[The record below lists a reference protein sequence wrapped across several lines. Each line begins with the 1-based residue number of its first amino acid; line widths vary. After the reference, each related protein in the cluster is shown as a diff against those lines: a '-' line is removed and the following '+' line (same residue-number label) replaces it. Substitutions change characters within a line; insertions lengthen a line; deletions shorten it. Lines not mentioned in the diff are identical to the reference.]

1 MNQQPKKPLLK
12 NNAPVQNLPM
22 ANSQNKLKPESNS
35 KAAIEGV
42 GTLSAPNAAL
52 YQKLLQL
59 VSMSSTYGDQVNS
72 QMNDL
77 LSNPEIRLQL
87 RQLHTQLLKNPNQF
101 LPKLEALLLKQAS
114 VEATGKPE
122 SNVKAVQ
129 SLDTSFSTL
138 TSNSSDITLNTSSSS
153 FASSGQVNKQ
163 SPNLKN
169 ELLEL
174 RNVYGGAVNQTNK
187 PSLQGQAF
195 RKEFK

>member
-1 MNQQPKKPLLK
+1 MNQQPKKPLFK
-12 NNAPVQNLPM
+12 NNAPVQSLPL
-22 ANSQNKLKPESNS
+22 ANSQNKPRP
-35 KAAIEGV
+35 AIESGV
-42 GTLSAPNAAL
+42 ASLSAPNAAL

-122 SNVKAVQ
+122 SKVKTAQ
-129 SLDTSFSTL
+129 SLDASFSTL
-138 TSNSSDITLNTSSSS
+138 TSNSTDMTLNTSSSS
-153 FASSGQVNKQ
+153 FASSGHVNKQ
-163 SPNLKN
+163 SPTLKN

-187 PSLQGQAF
+187 PTSLQGQAF